1 LEKINGLP
9 AVHFNSMKKIVSY
22 IFFSLL
28 TIISFGQI
36 NWINV
41 DSLYQPLP
49 TSTKIFKTTS
59 SLNQKPF
66 IAYALLVELND
77 PSLDFTVDTTFK
89 RRLTP
94 SAFYQKNN
102 KPLAILNTSFF
113 SFATHQ
119 NLNIVL
125 KDGRQLAFQVHS
137 IAGKGKDTMTWRHPI
152 GSAIGINRFR
162 KPDVAWVY
170 TDSFSKYPLAIQQPI
185 KPLKDSITLFSK
197 QTFLKTA
204 KAGHLNP
211 KKWKMQ
217 TAVGGGPVLVQNG
230 EIAIAN
236 DLEMK
241 FAGKAIDD
249 KHPRSAIGYT
259 ADGKL
264 ILLAIEGRRPGIA
277 EGATL
282 KETAQLLIELGC
294 IEALNLDGGGS
305 SCLLINGKQ
314 TIIPSDKE
322 GERAVPGVFIIQLKN

>member
-1 LEKINGLP
+1 
-9 AVHFNSMKKIVSY
+9 MKKIVSY
-22 IFFSLL
+22 LFFSLL
-28 TIISFGQI
+28 TISSFGQT
-36 NWINV
+36 NWVSV

-49 TSTKIFKTTS
+49 ISAKLFKTTS
-59 SLNQKPF
+59 PLSQKPF
-66 IAYALLVELND
+66 IAYALIVELKD
-77 PSLDFTVDTTFK
+77 PSLDFTVDTTFN

-94 SAFYQKNN
+94 AAFYQKNN

-113 SFATHQ
+113 SFTTHQ
-119 NLNIVL
+119 NLNIVV
-125 KDGRQLAFQVHS
+125 KDGKQLAFQIHS

-152 GSAIGINRFR
+152 GSALGINRFR
-162 KPDVAWVY
+162 MPDVAWVY
-170 TDSFSKYPLAIQQPI
+170 TDSFAKYPLAIQQPI
-185 KPLKDSITLFSK
+185 KPLKDSTALFSK
-197 QTFLKTA
+197 QTFIKNLKSSQQKA
-204 KAGHLNP
+204 KN
-211 KKWKMQ
+211 WKMQ

-230 EIAIAN
+230 MISIAN
-236 DLEMK
+236 DQEMK

-264 ILLAIEGRRPGIA
+264 VIVAIEGRHPGVA

-314 TIIPSDKE
+314 TITPSDKE

>member
-1 LEKINGLP
+1 
-9 AVHFNSMKKIVSY
+9 MKKIVSFL
-22 IFFSLL
+22 FFSLL
-28 TIISFGQI
+28 TISSFGQT
-36 NWINV
+36 NWVSV

-49 TSTKIFKTTS
+49 ISAKLFKTTS
-59 SLNQKPF
+59 PLSQKPF
-66 IAYALLVELND
+66 IAYALIVELKD
-77 PSLDFTVDTTFK
+77 PSLDFTVDTTFN

-94 SAFYQKNN
+94 AAFYQKNN

-113 SFATHQ
+113 SFTTHQ
-119 NLNIVL
+119 NLNIVV
-125 KDGRQLAFQVHS
+125 KDGKQLAFQIHS

-152 GSAIGINRFR
+152 GSALGINRFR
-162 KPDVAWVY
+162 MPDVAWVY
-170 TDSFSKYPLAIQQPI
+170 TDSFAKYPLAIQQPI
-185 KPLKDSITLFSK
+185 KPLKDSTALFTK
-197 QTFLKTA
+197 QTFLKNLKSSQQKA
-204 KAGHLNP
+204 KN
-211 KKWKMQ
+211 WKMA

-230 EIAIAN
+230 KISIAN
-236 DLEMK
+236 DQEMK

-264 ILLAIEGRRPGIA
+264 VIVAIEGRHPGVA

-314 TIIPSDKE
+314 TITPSDKE

>member
-1 LEKINGLP
+1 
-9 AVHFNSMKKIVSY
+9 MKKIVSY
-22 IFFSLL
+22 LFFSLL
-28 TIISFGQI
+28 TISSFGQT
-36 NWINV
+36 NWVSV

-49 TSTKIFKTTS
+49 ISAKLFKTTS
-59 SLNQKPF
+59 PLSQKPF
-66 IAYALLVELND
+66 IAYALIVELKD
-77 PSLDFTVDTTFK
+77 PSLDFTVDTTFN

-94 SAFYQKNN
+94 AAFYQKNN

-113 SFATHQ
+113 SFTTHQ
-119 NLNIVL
+119 NLNIVV
-125 KDGRQLAFQVHS
+125 KDGKQLAFQIHS

-152 GSAIGINRFR
+152 GSALGINRFR
-162 KPDVAWVY
+162 MPDVAWVY
-170 TDSFSKYPLAIQQPI
+170 TDSFAKYPLAIQQPI
-185 KPLKDSITLFSK
+185 KPLKDSTALFTK
-197 QTFLKTA
+197 QTFLKNLKSSQQKA
-204 KAGHLNP
+204 KN
-211 KKWKMQ
+211 WKMA

-230 EIAIAN
+230 KISIAN
-236 DLEMK
+236 DQEMK

-264 ILLAIEGRRPGIA
+264 VIVAIEGRHRGVA

-314 TIIPSDKE
+314 TITPSDKE

>member
-1 LEKINGLP
+1 
-9 AVHFNSMKKIVSY
+9 MKKIVSY

-28 TIISFGQI
+28 TICSFGQT

-41 DSLYQPLP
+41 DSFYQPLP
-49 TSTKIFKTTS
+49 TSTKLFKTTS
-59 SLNQKPF
+59 PLNQKPF
-66 IAYALLVELND
+66 IAYALIIELND

-94 SAFYQKNN
+94 SAFYQKND

-113 SFATHQ
+113 SFSTHQ
-119 NLNIVL
+119 NLNIVV
-125 KDGRQLAFQVHS
+125 KDGKQLAFQIHS
-137 IAGKGKDTMTWRHPI
+137 IAGKGKDTLTWRHPI
-152 GSAIGINRFR
+152 GSALGINRFR

-170 TDSFSKYPLAIQQPI
+170 TDSFAKYPLAIQQPI
-185 KPLKDSITLFSK
+185 KPLKDSTALFSK
-197 QTFLKTA
+197 KTFLKTVNDGQQNA
-204 KAGHLNP
+204 KI
-211 KKWKMQ
+211 WKMQ

-230 EIAIAN
+230 MIAISN
-236 DLEMK
+236 DLELK

-264 ILLAIEGRRPGIA
+264 VVLAIEGRRPGVA

-294 IEALNLDGGGS
+294 VEALNLDGGGS

-314 TIIPSDKE
+314 TITPSDKE
-322 GERAVPGVFIIQLKN
+322 GERAVPGVFMIKLKN

>member
-1 LEKINGLP
+1 
-9 AVHFNSMKKIVSY
+9 MKKIVSY
-22 IFFSLL
+22 LFFSLL
-28 TIISFGQI
+28 TISSFGQT
-36 NWINV
+36 NWVSV

-49 TSTKIFKTTS
+49 TSAKLFKTTS
-59 SLNQKPF
+59 PLNQKPF
-66 IAYALLVELND
+66 IAYALIVELSD
-77 PSLDFTVDTTFK
+77 PSLDFTVDTTFN

-94 SAFYQKNN
+94 AAFYQKNN

-113 SFATHQ
+113 SFTTHQ
-119 NLNIVL
+119 NLNIVV
-125 KDGRQLAFQVHS
+125 KDGKQLAFQIHS

-152 GSAIGINRFR
+152 GSALGINRFR
-162 KPDVAWVY
+162 MPDVAWVY
-170 TDSFSKYPLAIQQPI
+170 TDSFAKYPLAIQQPI
-185 KPLKDSITLFSK
+185 KPLKDSTALFTK
-197 QTFLKTA
+197 QTFLKNLKSSQQKA
-204 KAGHLNP
+204 KN
-211 KKWKMQ
+211 WKMA

-230 EIAIAN
+230 KISIAN
-236 DLEMK
+236 DQEMK

-264 ILLAIEGRRPGIA
+264 VIVAIEGRHPGVA

-314 TIIPSDKE
+314 TITPSDKE